1 MNTKRRLSDDLSND
15 SEILSE
21 KRFVK
26 LYKEELE
33 SIEKQIHDLKKLDQ
47 KDFDVKP
54 EVEDKARLYYRTFA
68 REFYDVCEGRVS
80 DEEFFDLWER
90 EEELKAGL
98 NSINSLEGEQK
109 QLEKEL
115 VHANEDETMMNGK
128 IKAVQEKRRNKKAL
142 FISFLCMAA
151 AVCGV
156 SAGYLY
162 HFEMNA
168 KDYLWQLSAGA
179 VIILLLL
186 VILFQSQ
193 RKAGDQLKLLE
204 MMVTHKSYT
213 DEDMLFRILIFKLFN
228 KESTWELLLNN
239 FEDITLKTF
248 DVKAYSKTLE
258 SAISNGTKIYNDAYI
273 SCANKAFGYDR
284 KHANHLALLNKM
296 FNEDKMQSKI
306 VKCKTMEQAFNI
318 IKSYPLI
325 GNFMAYQ
332 LVTDINYS
340 EVVNWKE
347 DEFTV
352 AGPGSLRG
360 IKKCFI
366 DKGKMS
372 NEDII
377 RYMYEHQD
385 EEFKR
390 LNLDFKKIGNRP
402 LQLIDCQNI
411 FCELDKY
418 CRQALPDLKSNR
430 TKIKKHY
437 VPKKERIE
445 YIYPKKWKI

>member
-128 IKAVQEKRRNKKAL
+128 IKAAQEKRRNKKAL

-151 AVCGV
+151 TVCGV

-186 VILFQSQ
+186 VSAHRKRLEDDKREIGNDLKFYYEKFEKVFSYISPEQWKLFDFCGKVSARLRFSDAILEASNDLE
-193 RKAGDQLKLLE
+193 RLLE
-204 MMVTHKSYT
+204 KNQWDNPGIWMYHPKVLY
-213 DEDMLFRILIFKLFN
+213 DLIKR
-228 KESTWELLLNN
+228 KDYLN
-239 FEDITLKTF
+239 TL
-248 DVKAYSKTLE
+248 
-258 SAISNGTKIYNDAYI
+258 N
-273 SCANKAFGYDR
+273 DR
-284 KHANHLALLNKM
+284 KDICNQELIRHEQIL
-296 FNEDKMQSKI
+296 EGI
-306 VKCKTMEQAFNI
+306 GEQA
-318 IKSYPLI
+318 
-325 GNFMAYQ
+325 
-332 LVTDINYS
+332 DS
-340 EVVNWKE
+340 E
-347 DEFTV
+347 T
-352 AGPGSLRG
+352 
-360 IKKCFI
+360 
-366 DKGKMS
+366 
-372 NEDII
+372 
-377 RYMYEHQD
+377 
-385 EEFKR
+385 
-390 LNLDFKKIGNRP
+390 
-402 LQLIDCQNI
+402 
-411 FCELDKY
+411 
-418 CRQALPDLKSNR
+418 
-430 TKIKKHY
+430 
-437 VPKKERIE
+437 IE
-445 YIYPKKWKI
+445 

>member
-1 MNTKRRLSDDLSND
+1 M
-15 SEILSE
+15 
-21 KRFVK
+21 
-26 LYKEELE
+26 E

-128 IKAVQEKRRNKKAL
+128 IKAAQEKRRNKKAL

-156 SAGYLY
+156 SARYLY

-204 MMVTHKSYT
+204 MMVTHKSHT
-213 DEDMLFRILIFKLFN
+213 GKRLEDDKREIGNDLKFYYEKFEKVFSYISPEQWKLFDFCGKVSARLRFSDAILEASN
-228 KESTWELLLNN
+228 DLERLLEKNQWDNPGIWMYHPKVLYDLIKRKDYLN
-239 FEDITLKTF
+239 TL
-248 DVKAYSKTLE
+248 
-258 SAISNGTKIYNDAYI
+258 N
-273 SCANKAFGYDR
+273 DR
-284 KHANHLALLNKM
+284 KDICNQELIRHEQIL
-296 FNEDKMQSKI
+296 EGI
-306 VKCKTMEQAFNI
+306 GEQA
-318 IKSYPLI
+318 
-325 GNFMAYQ
+325 
-332 LVTDINYS
+332 DS
-340 EVVNWKE
+340 E
-347 DEFTV
+347 T
-352 AGPGSLRG
+352 
-360 IKKCFI
+360 
-366 DKGKMS
+366 
-372 NEDII
+372 
-377 RYMYEHQD
+377 
-385 EEFKR
+385 
-390 LNLDFKKIGNRP
+390 
-402 LQLIDCQNI
+402 
-411 FCELDKY
+411 
-418 CRQALPDLKSNR
+418 
-430 TKIKKHY
+430 
-437 VPKKERIE
+437 IE
-445 YIYPKKWKI
+445 

>member
-151 AVCGV
+151 PIHIA
-156 SAGYLY
+156 
-162 HFEMNA
+162 E
-168 KDYLWQLSAGA
+168 
-179 VIILLLL
+179 
-186 VILFQSQ
+186 
-193 RKAGDQLKLLE
+193 
-204 MMVTHKSYT
+204 
-213 DEDMLFRILIFKLFN
+213 
-228 KESTWELLLNN
+228 
-239 FEDITLKTF
+239 
-248 DVKAYSKTLE
+248 
-258 SAISNGTKIYNDAYI
+258 
-273 SCANKAFGYDR
+273 
-284 KHANHLALLNKM
+284 
-296 FNEDKMQSKI
+296 
-306 VKCKTMEQAFNI
+306 
-318 IKSYPLI
+318 
-325 GNFMAYQ
+325 
-332 LVTDINYS
+332 
-340 EVVNWKE
+340 
-347 DEFTV
+347 
-352 AGPGSLRG
+352 
-360 IKKCFI
+360 
-366 DKGKMS
+366 
-372 NEDII
+372 
-377 RYMYEHQD
+377 
-385 EEFKR
+385 
-390 LNLDFKKIGNRP
+390 
-402 LQLIDCQNI
+402 
-411 FCELDKY
+411 
-418 CRQALPDLKSNR
+418 
-430 TKIKKHY
+430 
-437 VPKKERIE
+437 
-445 YIYPKKWKI
+445 

>member
-213 DEDMLFRILIFKLFN
+213 GKRLEDDKREIGNDLKFYYEKFEKVFSYISPEQWKLFDFCGKVSARLRFSDVILEASN
-228 KESTWELLLNN
+228 DLERLLEKNQWDNPGIWMYHPKVLYDLIKRKDYLN
-239 FEDITLKTF
+239 TL
-248 DVKAYSKTLE
+248 
-258 SAISNGTKIYNDAYI
+258 N
-273 SCANKAFGYDR
+273 DR
-284 KHANHLALLNKM
+284 KDICNQELIRHEQIL
-296 FNEDKMQSKI
+296 EGI
-306 VKCKTMEQAFNI
+306 GEQA
-318 IKSYPLI
+318 
-325 GNFMAYQ
+325 
-332 LVTDINYS
+332 DS
-340 EVVNWKE
+340 E
-347 DEFTV
+347 T
-352 AGPGSLRG
+352 
-360 IKKCFI
+360 
-366 DKGKMS
+366 
-372 NEDII
+372 
-377 RYMYEHQD
+377 
-385 EEFKR
+385 
-390 LNLDFKKIGNRP
+390 
-402 LQLIDCQNI
+402 
-411 FCELDKY
+411 
-418 CRQALPDLKSNR
+418 
-430 TKIKKHY
+430 
-437 VPKKERIE
+437 IE
-445 YIYPKKWKI
+445 

>member
-1 MNTKRRLSDDLSND
+1 MMMSVPGFVVCGLFRALLSPSLQFEYLCHRFLQLLYDIHQTDHKLAACMFQAGNFFPVVHFLHTRFCQRLQLFFF
-15 SEILSE
+15 L
-21 KRFVK
+21 
-26 LYKEELE
+26 L
-33 SIEKQIHDLKKLDQ
+33 
-47 KDFDVKP
+47 KP

-213 DEDMLFRILIFKLFN
+213 GKRLEDDKREIGNDLKFYYEKFEKVFSYISPEQWKLFDFCGKVSARLRFSDAILEASN
-228 KESTWELLLNN
+228 DLERLLEKNQWDNPGIWMYHPKVLYDLIKRKDYLN
-239 FEDITLKTF
+239 TL
-248 DVKAYSKTLE
+248 
-258 SAISNGTKIYNDAYI
+258 N
-273 SCANKAFGYDR
+273 DR
-284 KHANHLALLNKM
+284 KDICNQELIRHEQIL
-296 FNEDKMQSKI
+296 EGI
-306 VKCKTMEQAFNI
+306 GEQA
-318 IKSYPLI
+318 
-325 GNFMAYQ
+325 
-332 LVTDINYS
+332 DS
-340 EVVNWKE
+340 E
-347 DEFTV
+347 T
-352 AGPGSLRG
+352 
-360 IKKCFI
+360 
-366 DKGKMS
+366 
-372 NEDII
+372 
-377 RYMYEHQD
+377 
-385 EEFKR
+385 
-390 LNLDFKKIGNRP
+390 
-402 LQLIDCQNI
+402 
-411 FCELDKY
+411 
-418 CRQALPDLKSNR
+418 
-430 TKIKKHY
+430 
-437 VPKKERIE
+437 IE
-445 YIYPKKWKI
+445 